1 MISRTDTIASVL
13 RRPHLT
19 RPVVA
24 HELRER
30 LVQGLEPGG
39 TATDWTATVPQLA
52 EAINTQLEERE
63 AREQKDT
70 RGRVQRLAGGATAR
84 VEILAVLESAGY
96 TAAAAAELLA
106 RAYREPR
113 ADPPDAEFRETLAG
127 GHALVV
133 EYGDCEF
140 HGSCQCGR
148 RFGTVTQSTPI
159 DLFAAKWERHTC
171 TELTEV
177 VAQ

>member
-1 MISRTDTIASVL
+1 MISRTDTIAAAL
-13 RRPHLT
+13 RRPRLT

-30 LVQGLEPGG
+30 MVQGLEPGG
-39 TATDWTATVPQLA
+39 TTTDWTATVPQLA
-52 EAINTQLEERE
+52 EAINAQLEE
-63 AREQKDT
+63 REQKDT
-70 RGRVQRLAGGATAR
+70 RGRAQRPTGGATAR
-84 VEILAVLESAGY
+84 AEILAVLESAGY
-96 TAAAAAELLA
+96 NTTAAAELLA
-106 RAYREPR
+106 RAHREPR
-113 ADPPDAEFRETLAG
+113 ATPRDTELPETLAG

-171 TELTEV
+171 TE
-177 VAQ
+177 VARE